1 MIPKKIHFC
10 WMSGDPYPAKIKR
23 CMKTWRRVMPD
34 YEIKLWNAQNF
45 DVEGAPD
52 YVREAI
58 RQIAD
63 LYGARI
69 VESTG
74 NTIIVELTEVPSRI
88 DAFLD
93 VISNF
98 EVLEMCRSGVTA
110 IQK

>member
-58 RQIAD
+58 RQRKWAFAPTT
-63 LYGARI
+63 YACTP
-69 VESTG
+69 STMRVAS
-74 NTIIVELTEVPSRI
+74 ILTP
-88 DAFLD
+88 
-93 VISNF
+93 
-98 EVLEMCRSGVTA
+98 MCWF
-110 IQK
+110 